1 MTHTVDSLMA
11 LADRYRDLKVGEGTA
26 HAREALR
33 TALTEALGFR
43 PDWADFE
50 NGRKCGKLEVAQPH
64 NADPSCDTVELAE
77 MILSDCGCSSNNTS
91 LVSRVANR
99 IDAYVQAKQQVQ
111 EVANDSTH
119 NYTRI

>member
-11 LADRYRDLKVGEGTA
+11 LHDDAAEKRHANGAPVYNTVSA

-50 NGRKCGKLEVAQPH
+50 NGRECGRLEVAQPVREYCM
-64 NADPSCDTVELAE
+64 NCNGTGTV
-77 MILSDCGCSSNNTS
+77 GC
-91 LVSRVANR
+91 
-99 IDAYVQAKQQVQ
+99 K
-111 EVANDSTH
+111 
-119 NYTRI
+119 